1 MILALAT
8 DRFKLLLTHDADLGE
23 DESLK
28 ALHNAFIVLIILIVL
43 IVLVSV
49 FA

>member
-28 ALHNAFIVLIILIVL
+28 ALHNAFIVLIVL
-43 IVLVSV
+43 IVPIVLLSV